1 MVMKT
6 ICLAIALLFLY
17 SCKKDN
23 ETIEAAPEST
33 EAPATVTAVSK
44 PAVTTPTLIAE
55 FLAKKKE
62 VQRKLSSL
70 SAEEANDLYD
80 SYKKEN
86 DSIMRQLEHN
96 EQNILE
102 HYYEYY
108 SDDRG
113 NPKAAPDSIAKKEAL
128 LKSAGIEFWEIGEGM
143 VEIRTVANFYLS
155 QFKGHVTEDYE
166 DFIALLAKDDENL
179 YSADAGI
186 AISFNAVG
194 KRMLSWEKF
203 ISKHPYSKLT
213 PQAIDFYRMYQY
225 GFLLGEDNTPTI
237 EVTDNSIYPENL
249 KEFAAFIAANPSSP
263 TTALIKIVT
272 ETKGTKDEI
281 TKAVAKEQDK
291 LIAKLT
297 ADTTPDYR

>member
-1 MVMKT
+1 MKT
-6 ICLAIALLFLY
+6 ICLAIAMLFLY

-23 ETIEAAPEST
+23 ETIEAAPESV
-33 EAPATVTAVSK
+33 EVPAPVTVSK
-44 PAVTTPTLIAE
+44 TINTTQSLIIE
-55 FLAKKKE
+55 FLSKKKE
-62 VQRKLSSL
+62 VKSKLASL
-70 SAEEANDLYD
+70 SAEQANELYD

-102 HYYEYY
+102 HYYKYF

-143 VEIRTVANFYLS
+143 VEVRTVPDFYLLL
-155 QFKGHVTEDYE
+155 FKGYVTKDYE

-194 KRMLSWEKF
+194 KRVLNWEKF
-203 ISKHPYSKLT
+203 ISKHPYSRLT

-237 EVTDNSIYPENL
+237 EVNDNSIYPENL
-249 KEFAAFIAANPSSP
+249 KEFAAFTAANPNSP

-297 ADTTPDYR
+297 EDTTPDYR

>member
-1 MVMKT
+1 MKT
-6 ICLAIALLFLY
+6 ICLTIALLLLY
-17 SCKKDN
+17 SCKKDT
-23 ETIEAAPEST
+23 ETVETAPSAVEETAPLIPAKTTTTTAALV
-33 EAPATVTAVSK
+33 AAF
-44 PAVTTPTLIAE
+44 I
-55 FLAKKKE
+55 AKKE
-62 VQRKLSSL
+62 DVRIKLTSS
-70 SAEEANDLYD
+70 SAEDANKLYEA
-80 SYKKEN
+80 YKQEN
-86 DSIMRQLEHN
+86 DSTMRLLEHT

-128 LKSAGIEFWEIGEGM
+128 LKNAGIEFWEIGEGM

-155 QFKGHVTEDYE
+155 LFKGHVTKDYE

-186 AISFNAVG
+186 SISFNAVG
-194 KRMLSWEKF
+194 KRVLNWEKF
-203 ISKHPYSKLT
+203 IAKYPYSSLT
-213 PQAIDFYRMYQY
+213 SQAIDYYRMYQH

-237 EVTDNSIYPENL
+237 EVTDNTIYPENL
-249 KEFAAFIAANPSSP
+249 KEFAAFTAANPSSP
-263 TTALIKIVT
+263 TTALVKIVT

-281 TKAVAKEQDK
+281 TKAVTKEQDK
-291 LIAKLT
+291 LIAKLI

>member
-1 MVMKT
+1 MKT
-6 ICLAIALLFLY
+6 ICLTIALLLLY
-17 SCKKDN
+17 SCKKDT
-23 ETIEAAPEST
+23 ETVETAPSAVEETAPLIPAKTTTTTAALV
-33 EAPATVTAVSK
+33 AAF
-44 PAVTTPTLIAE
+44 I
-55 FLAKKKE
+55 AKKEDVKI
-62 VQRKLSSL
+62 KLTSL
-70 SAEEANDLYD
+70 SAEDANKLYEA
-80 SYKKEN
+80 YKQEN
-86 DSIMRQLEHN
+86 DSTMRLLEHT

-113 NPKAAPDSIAKKEAL
+113 NPKAAPDSIAKKEVL

-143 VEIRTVANFYLS
+143 VEIRTVANFYLPL
-155 QFKGHVTEDYE
+155 FKGHVTKDYE

-186 AISFNAVG
+186 SISFNAVG
-194 KRMLSWEKF
+194 KRVLNWEKF
-203 ISKHPYSKLT
+203 IAKYPYSSLT
-213 PQAIDFYRMYQY
+213 SQAIDYYRMYQY

-237 EVTDNSIYPENL
+237 EVTDNTIYPENL
-249 KEFAAFIAANPSSP
+249 KEFAAFTAANPSSP
-263 TTALIKIVT
+263 TTALVKIVT

-291 LIAKLT
+291 LIDKLT